1 MDESQLA
8 DLEAFQER
16 ELLER
21 QEVASVSRHWTLA
34 QAAAWIFFRD
44 ISSVALFT
52 PPRATGFVAYLMYPD
67 PDKKP
72 VVHEQWHDLFR
83 KLEARLLVATG
94 RRSADGVREEID
106 AKHWVDLIPDV
117 DTGPYLKLPSGAE
130 SRPWVD
136 ILVQRADV
144 ERLWRRS
151 SEVDGRSKFSKV
163 WFRDRYLQ
171 LKEANAGSSKNE
183 LMEELSDQFQ
193 EETKRKPPVRSTIQG
208 YLIGL

>member
-72 VVHEQWHDLFR
+72 VVRGLRRHGFR
-83 KLEARLLVATG
+83 WR
-94 RRSADGVREEID
+94 
-106 AKHWVDLIPDV
+106 
-117 DTGPYLKLPSGAE
+117 GPSVLHH
-130 SRPWVD
+130 
-136 ILVQRADV
+136 
-144 ERLWRRS
+144 
-151 SEVDGRSKFSKV
+151 
-163 WFRDRYLQ
+163 LQ
-171 LKEANAGSSKNE
+171 LRLG
-183 LMEELSDQFQ
+183 
-193 EETKRKPPVRSTIQG
+193 
-208 YLIGL
+208 